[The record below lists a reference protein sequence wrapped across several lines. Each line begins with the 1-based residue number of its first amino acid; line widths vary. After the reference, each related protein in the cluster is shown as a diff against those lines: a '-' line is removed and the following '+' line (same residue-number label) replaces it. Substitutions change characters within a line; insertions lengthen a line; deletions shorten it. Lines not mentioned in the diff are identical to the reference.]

1 MSNEKSP
8 MHEKMMEMVRGRY
21 DVGLDML
28 VEHGHL
34 VPRVHDDR
42 VLVYN
47 ISRYDLSDI
56 PTSDTTDFDANYL
69 LSVVVAVGP
78 KVAHIKRGDHLVHI
92 STASDALIVG
102 KARYRFIREAH
113 VLMSWDPA
121 NVPVL
126 TAQP

>member
-8 MHEKMMEMVRGRY
+8 VHEQMMEMVRGRY
-21 DVGLDML
+21 DVGLDLL

-34 VPRVHDDR
+34 IPRVHDNR

-47 ISRYDLSDI
+47 ISRYDLSNLN
-56 PTSDTTDFDANYL
+56 TSDNTDFDANYL

-78 KVAHIKRGDHLVHI
+78 DVKGLKKGDHLVHI
-92 STASDALIVG
+92 STASDALISG

-113 VLMSWDPA
+113 VLMSWDPVT
-121 NVPVL
+121 VPVL
-126 TAQP
+126 VKE